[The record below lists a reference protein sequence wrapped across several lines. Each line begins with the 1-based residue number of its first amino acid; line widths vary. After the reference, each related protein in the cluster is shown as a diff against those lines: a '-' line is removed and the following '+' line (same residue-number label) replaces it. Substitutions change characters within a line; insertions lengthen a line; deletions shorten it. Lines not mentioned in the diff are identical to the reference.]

1 MEYATLLALHLI
13 AVVIWVGGLLVN
25 GAVLGGKPEPGTIAT
40 LRRWNLRLV
49 APAMIL
55 VWALGITLA
64 VQGGW
69 FVAGWLHAKL
79 LFVLLLSALHG
90 MQTGTLRR
98 MVANPAKKPSAFLRY
113 SAHLTVLFAVVIV
126 FLVTSKPF

>member
-1 MEYATLLALHLI
+1 MDYSTLLALHLI
-13 AVVIWVGGLLVN
+13 AIVIWVGGLLVN
-25 GAVLGGKPEPGTIAT
+25 GAILGGSPDHDTVVSV
-40 LRRWNLRLV
+40 RRWNLRLL

-55 VWALGITLA
+55 VWVLGIALA

-90 MQTGTLRR
+90 VQTGTLRR
-98 MVANPAKKPSAFLRY
+98 MAADPARKPSAFLRY
-113 SAHLTVLFAVVIV
+113 SAHLTVLLAVVIV